1 MSKKNKFQ
9 GVFLQ
14 TPRAE
19 QPDPVTGV
27 DCPPEPELETWHKNR
42 SFVGLPILS
51 EHHYNQPIGT
61 ILRTFTEK
69 QGERTIH
76 KAVFRIDKEDAA
88 EKMRNGEV
96 PFLSMAHRYFQEEN
110 GPVIRFPTHIASTVE
125 PARAGTSVEV
135 CASVN
140 GGTNSYVQG
149 PSVPGEKIK
158 LLEDPVETMA
168 TNPPAKEPVDRS
180 IPDDYT
186 PLAKNA
192 SGYLAG
198 IAMAEIDKVVDAR
211 LRQQAEQARVKEL
224 QEQNARYQEQIKA
237 YNAEQQAKQQQQ
249 AQQPQPPAVDP
260 HVKALEDRLKAM
272 EEALKVAQTAQAP
285 PAQVAPP
292 AQGVTPARASKE
304 EPTDD
309 PKEPNPPQEK
319 KGTKRPS
326 MDTRPEEPEHAALAF
341 FRKAR
346 EGFTEEQTA
355 RLAEVAAGDRKADE
369 EDGKLFTQMLN
380 QWREGMNLLHQSDTN
395 KFREAAVSMLG
406 PEATD
411 EELEAQVEY
420 FRKHPSVYNRWR
432 SNSAAPS
439 SARSAL
445 ASMFG
450 GQRVVT
456 EIGASA
462 KSALAAG
469 GKANP
474 AASGAKPGASEPAKT
489 GMRGLFANY

>member
-19 QPDPVTGV
+19 APDPVTGV
-27 DCPPEPELETWHKNR
+27 DCPPESELETWHKNR

-61 ILRTFTEK
+61 IIRTFTEK

-96 PFLSMAHRYFQEEN
+96 PFLSMAHRYVKEE
-110 GPVIRFPTHIASTVE
+110 GGQVIRFPTHIASTVE

-135 CASVN
+135 CASVS
-140 GGTNSYVQG
+140 GGTNSYVQA

-158 LLEDPVETMA
+158 LVEDPVETMA
-168 TNPPAKEPVDRS
+168 ANPPVLPQTDRV
-180 IPDDYT
+180 IPDEYKS
-186 PLAKNA
+186 LAPNA

-198 IAMAEIDKVVDAR
+198 IAFEQIGKVVDAR
-211 LRQQAEQARVKEL
+211 LKEQAEQARVKEL

-237 YNAEQQAKQQQQ
+237 FNAEQQAKQQQT
-249 AQQPQPPAVDP
+249 QQQPAVDP

-272 EEALKVAQTAQAP
+272 EEALKSAQAAP
-285 PAQVAPP
+285 PAGAAPSQAAAP
-292 AQGVTPARASKE
+292 VRSTKE

-309 PKEPNPPQEK
+309 PREPNPPPEK
-319 KGTKRPS
+319 KGAKREKP
-326 MDTRPEEPEHAALAF
+326 DTRPEEPEHAALSF

-346 EGFTEEQTA
+346 DGFTEEQTA
-355 RLAEVAAGDRKADE
+355 RLAEVAAGSRPADE
-369 EDGKLFTQMLN
+369 EDGRLFTQMLN
-380 QWREGMNLLHQSDTN
+380 QWREGMNLLYQSDTN
-395 KFREAAVSMLG
+395 KFRDAAVAMLG

-420 FRKHPSVYNRWR
+420 FRKHPSVFNRWR

-439 SARSAL
+439 TARNAL
-445 ASMFG
+445 ASMFN

-456 EIGASA
+456 EVAANA
-462 KSALAAG
+462 KSALSAG

-474 AASGAKPGASEPAKT
+474 ASSGAKPATSEPAKT
-489 GMRGLFANY
+489 GMRGIFANYA